1 MQAAVAPLNRV
12 RASQPAEKL
21 SPVAGLSAC
30 LPSSGWSGWS
40 GSGWS
45 GVVGSLFLSY

>member
-1 MQAAVAPLNRV
+1 MQAAIAPLNRI

-21 SPVAGLSAC
+21 SPVVGLSSC
-30 LPSSGWSGWS
+30 LPSSGWS

-45 GVVGSLFLSY
+45 GVVDSLFLSY